1 MAVTNT
7 ASEVPKSIQWLRRI
21 SRISAWL
28 LLATVA
34 VLVVSGWGIT
44 RTEIIYKATFGLVD
58 RKLADSIHRATNLP
72 LAFFFLSHVL
82 INIRLL
88 FTAKKTKNN
97 WFIDGGLIVI
107 GIALVGLF
115 IYVEYLA

>member
-1 MAVTNT
+1 MVKNT
-7 ASEVPKSIQWLRRI
+7 SPAVPKSVQILRRF

-34 VLVVSGWGIT
+34 VLVISGWGIT
-44 RTEIIYKATFGLVD
+44 RTEFIYKATFGVID

-88 FTAKKTKNN
+88 FTPGKIQKMRL
-97 WFIDGGLIVI
+97 IDGILVVI
-107 GIALVGLF
+107 GLALLGIF
-115 IYVEYLA
+115 IYVEYMA